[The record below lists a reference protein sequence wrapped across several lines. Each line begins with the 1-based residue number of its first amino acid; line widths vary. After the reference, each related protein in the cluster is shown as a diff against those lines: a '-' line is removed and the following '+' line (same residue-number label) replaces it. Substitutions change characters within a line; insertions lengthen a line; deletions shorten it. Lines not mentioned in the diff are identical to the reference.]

1 MIEPSEFLAQNFLCY
16 DGKGEVPS
24 QIHAYLSGNF
34 KKLRNLPKDDY
45 GLRTKARDPWYV
57 PDSRK
62 AGDLDELR
70 TRALL
75 REFDEYRH
83 STQRRLKLFRLEA
96 IRAGFRTAWQARDYV
111 TIIEVARKDPGGR
124 APGAPGGPE
133 AVDVVRSGASLRMRS
148 SEGMYWLQ
156 SHYNLICYGHSD
168 IDVFRGNSGASRFP
182 NSRMFEFTD
191 AHLSEHYKR
200 DLSKLA
206 ELPTLVVAEAMP
218 NGNARTP
225 AFLSRIDGVHQS
237 GSEIAF
243 QFRHLYGGMS
253 SEDVFGLEGLLLGPW
268 EHSRT
273 HWAVKDGNLL
283 ETLFRHIEDESKR
296 RSPKLFTTHEWPLPP
311 LGHVAVMMPFSR
323 DFDTVHETI
332 KIACGD
338 VGLATRRVDEIY
350 GLAKIMDD
358 IFSTIA
364 QSQVV
369 VSDLTGRNPNVLY
382 ETGLAHALDRDV
394 VTIVQNDEDVPF
406 DLKHIRFIKYLQN
419 TEGLGKL
426 RVELRETLRGVCD
439 WDRSSPS
446 PFR

>member
-1 MIEPSEFLAQNFLCY
+1 
-16 DGKGEVPS
+16 
-24 QIHAYLSGNF
+24 
-34 KKLRNLPKDDY
+34 
-45 GLRTKARDPWYV
+45 
-57 PDSRK
+57 
-62 AGDLDELR
+62 
-70 TRALL
+70 
-75 REFDEYRH
+75 
-83 STQRRLKLFRLEA
+83 
-96 IRAGFRTAWQARDYV
+96 
-111 TIIEVARKDPGGR
+111 
-124 APGAPGGPE
+124 
-133 AVDVVRSGASLRMRS
+133 
-148 SEGMYWLQ
+148 MYWLQ

-168 IDVFRGNSGASRFP
+168 SDVFRSKSGTSRFP
-182 NSRMFEFTD
+182 NCRVFEATD
-191 AHLSEHYKR
+191 AQLSEHYKS

-225 AFLSRIDGVHQS
+225 AFLSRIDRVHQW
-237 GSEIAF
+237 GRQIAF
-243 QFRHLYGGMS
+243 QFRHLYGRMS
-253 SEDVFGLEGLLLGPW
+253 SEDVFGLDGLLLEPW
-268 EHSRT
+268 EHART

-283 ETLFRHIEDESKR
+283 ERLFRHIEDESKKP
-296 RSPKLFTTHEWPLPP
+296 SPRLFTTPEWPLPP

-332 KIACGD
+332 KVACSD

-350 GLAKIMDD
+350 GPAKIMDD

-394 VTIVQNDEDVPF
+394 VTIVQSDEDVPF

-426 RVELRETLRGVCD
+426 RMELQETLREVCD
-439 WDRSSPS
+439 RDRSPPS